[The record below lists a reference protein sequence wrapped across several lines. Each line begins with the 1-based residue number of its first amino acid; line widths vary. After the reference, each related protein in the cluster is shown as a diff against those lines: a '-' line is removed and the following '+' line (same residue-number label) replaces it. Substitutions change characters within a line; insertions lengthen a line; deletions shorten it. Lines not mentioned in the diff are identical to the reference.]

1 MICFFE
7 FRAKPSESNRY
18 YGRIKD
24 GMAYVFVLNND
35 PDIAEFIARCY
46 VSAQHW
52 IAGELDG
59 TCEILPHVVS
69 TWDKEKAETYHRAVQ
84 NGVAGF
90 FSATLESEI
99 PGGPLLRVRPC

>member
-1 MICFFE
+1 MMCFFG
-7 FRAKPSESNRY
+7 FHAKLSEDNRY
-18 YGRIKD
+18 YGKIKD
-24 GMAYVFVLNND
+24 GKAYVFVSND
-35 PDIAEFIARCY
+35 NPDIAEFIARCY

-59 TCEILPHVVS
+59 TCEILPDVVS
-69 TWDKEKAETYHRAVQ
+69 TLDKEKAEVYHRAVQ

-99 PGGPLLRVRPC
+99 PGGPLLRVCSY